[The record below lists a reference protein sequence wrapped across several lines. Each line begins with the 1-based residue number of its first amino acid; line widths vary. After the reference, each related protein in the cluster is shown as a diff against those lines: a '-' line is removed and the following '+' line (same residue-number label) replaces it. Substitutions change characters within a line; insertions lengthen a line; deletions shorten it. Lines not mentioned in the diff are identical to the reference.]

1 MSGHE
6 RRWNH
11 NTHYYPLI
19 LAAVPDGCLR
29 ALDVGC
35 GEGLLTRELAV
46 RVPEVVGIDND
57 EPSIAL
63 AREQGP
69 EGRAEYV
76 LGDFLGYPF
85 PAASFGLV
93 SCVAALHHMDPA
105 AALTRM
111 AELLTPGGV
120 LVVNGVARPAPRD
133 LPLDLAAV
141 VANLGYR
148 AARGYWHHPVAGR
161 VAAAAHLPGDQGPG
175 RGPSARRP
183 LPPSPA
189 VALLAHL
196 DQARRVRAVRRRLGA
211 RSVLRSAVP
220 CTSADMRR

>member
-1 MSGHE
+1 MTGQD

-11 NTHYYPLI
+11 NTHYYPLV
-19 LAAVPDGCLR
+19 LAAVPDGCGR

-63 AREQGP
+63 ARWQVP

-76 LGDFLGYPF
+76 LGDFLEYPF
-85 PAASFGLV
+85 PVASFGLI

-111 AELLTPGGV
+111 AELLAPGGI
-120 LVVNGVARPAPRD
+120 LVVSGVARPAPRD

-148 AARGYWHHPVAGR
+148 AARGYWDHPSPVVWPPPHTYREIQALAGDL
-161 VAAAAHLPGDQGPG
+161 LPGV
-175 RGPSARRP
+175 RYRRH
-183 LPPSPA
+183 
-189 VALLAHL
+189 LLWRYSL
-196 DQARRVRAVRRRLGA
+196 TWTKPV
-211 RSVLRSAVP
+211 S
-220 CTSADMRR
+220 

>member
-19 LAAVPDGCLR
+19 LAAVPDGCRR

-85 PAASFGLV
+85 PAASFGLI
-93 SCVAALHHMDPA
+93 SCP
-105 AALTRM
+105 
-111 AELLTPGGV
+111 
-120 LVVNGVARPAPRD
+120 
-133 LPLDLAAV
+133 
-141 VANLGYR
+141 
-148 AARGYWHHPVAGR
+148 PVAGR

-175 RGPSARRP
+175 RGPPARRP

-220 CTSADMRR
+220 CTGADLEEVRPISAVTGRGSLPRMA

>member
-148 AARGYWHHPVAGR
+148 AARGYWHHPSPVVWPPPHTYREIRAL
-161 VAAAAHLPGDQGPG
+161 AEDLLPGVRYRRHLLWRYSLTWTRPASE
-175 RGPSARRP
+175 PSA
-183 LPPSPA
+183 
-189 VALLAHL
+189 
-196 DQARRVRAVRRRLGA
+196 GG
-211 RSVLRSAVP
+211 
-220 CTSADMRR
+220 

>member
-85 PAASFGLV
+85 PAASFSLV
-93 SCVAALHHMDPA
+93 NCVAALHHMDPA

-148 AARGYWHHPVAGR
+148 AARGYWHHPSPVVWPPPHTYREIRAL
-161 VAAAAHLPGDQGPG
+161 AEDLLPGVRYRRHLLWRYSLTWTRPAASE
-175 RGPSARRP
+175 PSA
-183 LPPSPA
+183 
-189 VALLAHL
+189 
-196 DQARRVRAVRRRLGA
+196 GG
-211 RSVLRSAVP
+211 
-220 CTSADMRR
+220 